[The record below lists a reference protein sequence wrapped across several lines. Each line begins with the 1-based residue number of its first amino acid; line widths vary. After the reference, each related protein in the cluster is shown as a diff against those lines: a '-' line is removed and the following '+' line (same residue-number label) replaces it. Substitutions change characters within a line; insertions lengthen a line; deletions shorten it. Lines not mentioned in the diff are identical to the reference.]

1 MNMKERLSE
10 KQIEKLW
17 SFFDQ
22 NCPWDSQHS
31 FLTLWPVS
39 LRKMGLDFGVS
50 KNVIARQYKDYVR
63 LHAIQSAQNNAD
75 MISVTK
81 WRQELVK
88 AASIP
93 CKRYYADGR
102 PTIEKELC
110 HQIQDFLI
118 EGKLYSY
125 QELCHQIQDFLIE
138 GKLYSY
144 QDIREIL
151 TAFTGIV
158 RTSQGG
164 AATDIRFEF
173 YPRSIR
179 QCLLKESGFSGAR
192 NLTRVIHS
200 SDFDSLFEKKAIN
213 SDGDREAFPVSIWI
227 FHRIQLV
234 SLRFEDEKVQ
244 FVGEITKIEDR
255 LKLVAS
261 KDNAKQ
267 YNAIVLNEKGERS
280 AYLILRDAKGAS
292 YMVLKK

>member
-1 MNMKERLSE
+1 MKKRLSE

-63 LHAIQSAQNNAD
+63 LNAIQSAQDNAD
-75 MISVTK
+75 MITVTK
-81 WRQELVK
+81 WRQELIK

-93 CKRYYADGR
+93 CQRYYADGR
-102 PTIEKELC
+102 PTIEK
-110 HQIQDFLI
+110 
-118 EGKLYSY
+118 
-125 QELCHQIQDFLIE
+125 ELCHQIQDFLIE

-164 AATDIRFEF
+164 AATNIRFEF
-173 YPRSIR
+173 DPRSIR
-179 QCLLKESGFSGAR
+179 QRLLKESGISGLAR

-200 SDFDSLFEKKAIN
+200 SDFDILFEKKAIN

-227 FHRIQLV
+227 LPRIQLV

-255 LKLVAS
+255 LKLIAS

-267 YNAIVLNEKGERS
+267 YNAIVLNEKGDRS
-280 AYLILRDAKGAS
+280 AYLILRDAKGA

>member
-1 MNMKERLSE
+1 MKKRLSE

-63 LHAIQSAQNNAD
+63 SHAIQSAQDNAD

-81 WRQELVK
+81 WRQELMK

-93 CKRYYADGR
+93 CQRYYADGR
-102 PTIEKELC
+102 PTIEK
-110 HQIQDFLI
+110 
-118 EGKLYSY
+118 
-125 QELCHQIQDFLIE
+125 ELCHQIQDFLIE

-164 AATDIRFEF
+164 AATNIRFEF
-173 YPRSIR
+173 DPRSIR
-179 QCLLKESGFSGAR
+179 QRLLKESGISGLAR

-200 SDFDSLFEKKAIN
+200 SDFDILFEKKAIN

-227 FHRIQLV
+227 LPRIQLV

-255 LKLVAS
+255 LKLIAS

-267 YNAIVLNEKGERS
+267 YNAIVLNEKGDRS
-280 AYLILRDAKGAS
+280 AYLILRDAKGA

>member
-31 FLTLWPVS
+31 FLTAWPVS

-50 KNVIARQYKDYVR
+50 KNVISRQYKDYVR
-63 LHAIQSAQNNAD
+63 LHAIQSAQDNAD

-81 WRQELVK
+81 WRQELIK
-88 AASIP
+88 AAGIP
-93 CKRYYADGR
+93 CQRYYADGR

-110 HQIQDFLI
+110 HQV
-118 EGKLYSY
+118 
-125 QELCHQIQDFLIE
+125 QDFLIE

-267 YNAIVLNEKGERS
+267 YNAIVLNEKGDRS
-280 AYLILRDAKGAS
+280 AYLILRDAKGA

>member
-1 MNMKERLSE
+1 MKERLSE
-10 KQIEKLW
+10 KQIEKLC

-31 FLTLWPVS
+31 FLTSWPVS

-63 LHAIQSAQNNAD
+63 LHAIQSAQDNAD
-75 MISVTK
+75 MITVTK
-81 WRQELVK
+81 WRQELLK

-93 CKRYYADGR
+93 CQRYYADGR
-102 PTIEKELC
+102 PTIEK
-110 HQIQDFLI
+110 
-118 EGKLYSY
+118 
-125 QELCHQIQDFLIE
+125 ELCHQIQDFLIE

-164 AATDIRFEF
+164 AATNIRFEF
-173 YPRSIR
+173 NPRSIR
-179 QCLLKESGFSGAR
+179 QRLLKESGISGLAP

-200 SDFDSLFEKKAIN
+200 SDFDILFEKKAIN

-227 FHRIQLV
+227 LPRIQLV

-255 LKLVAS
+255 LKLIAS

-267 YNAIVLNEKGERS
+267 YNAIVLNEKGDRS
-280 AYLILRDAKGAS
+280 AYLILRVG
-292 YMVLKK
+292 

>member
-63 LHAIQSAQNNAD
+63 LHAIQSAQDNAD

-81 WRQELVK
+81 WRQELIK

-93 CKRYYADGR
+93 CQRYYADGR
-102 PTIEKELC
+102 PTIEK
-110 HQIQDFLI
+110 
-118 EGKLYSY
+118 
-125 QELCHQIQDFLIE
+125 ELCHQIQDFLIE

-164 AATDIRFEF
+164 AATNIRFEF
-173 YPRSIR
+173 DPRSIR
-179 QCLLKESGFSGAR
+179 QRLLKESGISGLAR

-200 SDFDSLFEKKAIN
+200 SDFDILFEKKAIN

-227 FHRIQLV
+227 LPRIQLV

-255 LKLVAS
+255 LKLIAS

-267 YNAIVLNEKGERS
+267 YNAIVLNEKGDRS
-280 AYLILRDAKGAS
+280 AYLILRDAKGA

>member
-1 MNMKERLSE
+1 MKERLSE

-22 NCPWDSQHS
+22 NCPWNSQHP
-31 FLTLWPVS
+31 FLTSWPVS
-39 LRKMGLDFGVS
+39 LRKLGLDYGVS
-50 KNVIARQYKDYVR
+50 KNVIARQYKDYLR
-63 LHAIQSAQNNAD
+63 LHAIQSAQDNAD

-88 AASIP
+88 AASIH
-93 CKRYYADGR
+93 CQRYYADGR

-110 HQIQDFLI
+110 HQV
-118 EGKLYSY
+118 
-125 QELCHQIQDFLIE
+125 QDFLIE

-158 RTSQGG
+158 RTSRGG
-164 AATDIRFEF
+164 AAADIRFEF

-179 QCLLKESGFSGAR
+179 QCLLKESGISGLAR
-192 NLTRVIHS
+192 NLTRIIHS
-200 SDFDSLFEKKAIN
+200 SDFDNLFENKAIN
-213 SDGDREAFPVSIWI
+213 SDGDRDVSPVSIWI
-227 FHRIQLV
+227 LPRIQLV
-234 SLRFEDEKVQ
+234 SLRFEEEKVQ

-255 LKLVAS
+255 LILVAS
-261 KDNAKQ
+261 RDNAKQ
-267 YNAIVLNEKGERS
+267 YHAIVLNEKGDRS
-280 AYLILRDAKGAS
+280 AYMILRDAKGA

>member
-1 MNMKERLSE
+1 MKERLSE

-17 SFFDQ
+17 SFFDH

-31 FLTLWPVS
+31 FLTSWPVS

-63 LHAIQSAQNNAD
+63 LHAIQSAQDNAD

-81 WRQELVK
+81 WRQELIK

-93 CKRYYADGR
+93 CQRYYADGR
-102 PTIEKELC
+102 PTIEK
-110 HQIQDFLI
+110 
-118 EGKLYSY
+118 
-125 QELCHQIQDFLIE
+125 ELCHQIQDFLIE

-164 AATDIRFEF
+164 AATNIRFEF
-173 YPRSIR
+173 DPRSIR
-179 QCLLKESGFSGAR
+179 QRLLKESGISGLAR

-200 SDFDSLFEKKAIN
+200 SDFDILFEKKAIN

-227 FHRIQLV
+227 LPRIQLV

-244 FVGEITKIEDR
+244 FVGEITKTEDR
-255 LKLVAS
+255 LKLIAS

-267 YNAIVLNEKGERS
+267 YNAIVLNEKGDRS
-280 AYLILRDAKGAS
+280 AYLILRDAKGA

>member
-1 MNMKERLSE
+1 MKKRLSE

-63 LHAIQSAQNNAD
+63 LHAIQSAQDNAD

-81 WRQELVK
+81 WRQELMK

-93 CKRYYADGR
+93 CQRYYADGR
-102 PTIEKELC
+102 PTIEK
-110 HQIQDFLI
+110 
-118 EGKLYSY
+118 
-125 QELCHQIQDFLIE
+125 ELCHQIQDFLIE

-164 AATDIRFEF
+164 AATNIRFEF
-173 YPRSIR
+173 DPRSIR
-179 QCLLKESGFSGAR
+179 QRLLKESGISGLAR

-200 SDFDSLFEKKAIN
+200 SDFDILFEKKAIS

-227 FHRIQLV
+227 LPRIQLV

-255 LKLVAS
+255 LKLIAS

-267 YNAIVLNEKGERS
+267 YNAIVLNEKGDRS
-280 AYLILRDAKGAS
+280 AYLILRDAKGA

>member
-1 MNMKERLSE
+1 MKERLSE

-22 NCPWDSQHS
+22 NCPWESQHS
-31 FLTLWPVS
+31 FLTSWPVS

-63 LHAIQSAQNNAD
+63 LNAIQSAQDNAD
-75 MISVTK
+75 MIAVTK
-81 WRQELVK
+81 WRQELIK

-93 CKRYYADGR
+93 CQRYYADGR
-102 PTIEKELC
+102 PTIEK
-110 HQIQDFLI
+110 
-118 EGKLYSY
+118 
-125 QELCHQIQDFLIE
+125 ELCHQIQDFLIE

-164 AATDIRFEF
+164 AATNIRFEF
-173 YPRSIR
+173 DPRSIR
-179 QCLLKESGFSGAR
+179 QRLLKESGISGLAR

-200 SDFDSLFEKKAIN
+200 SDFDILFEKKAIN

-227 FHRIQLV
+227 LPRIQLV

-255 LKLVAS
+255 LKLIAS

-267 YNAIVLNEKGERS
+267 YNAIVLNEKGDRS
-280 AYLILRDAKGAS
+280 AYLILRDAKGA

>member
-1 MNMKERLSE
+1 MKERLSE

-63 LHAIQSAQNNAD
+63 SHAIQSAQDNAD

-81 WRQELVK
+81 WRQELMK

-93 CKRYYADGR
+93 CQRYYADGR
-102 PTIEKELC
+102 PTIEK
-110 HQIQDFLI
+110 
-118 EGKLYSY
+118 
-125 QELCHQIQDFLIE
+125 ELCHQIQDFLIE

-164 AATDIRFEF
+164 AATNIRFEF
-173 YPRSIR
+173 DPRSIR
-179 QCLLKESGFSGAR
+179 QRLLKESGISGLAR

-200 SDFDSLFEKKAIN
+200 SDFDILFEKKAIN

-227 FHRIQLV
+227 LPRIQLV

-255 LKLVAS
+255 LKLIAS

-267 YNAIVLNEKGERS
+267 YNAIVLNEKGDRS
-280 AYLILRDAKGAS
+280 AYLILRDAKGA

>member
-1 MNMKERLSE
+1 MKERLSE

-63 LHAIQSAQNNAD
+63 SHAIQSAQDNAD

-81 WRQELVK
+81 WRQELMK

-93 CKRYYADGR
+93 CQRYYADGR
-102 PTIEKELC
+102 PTIEK
-110 HQIQDFLI
+110 
-118 EGKLYSY
+118 
-125 QELCHQIQDFLIE
+125 ELCHQIQDFLIE

-164 AATDIRFEF
+164 AATNIRFEF
-173 YPRSIR
+173 DPRSIR

-255 LKLVAS
+255 LKLIAS

-267 YNAIVLNEKGERS
+267 YNAIVLNEKGDRS
-280 AYLILRDAKGAS
+280 AYLIQRDAKGA

>member
-1 MNMKERLSE
+1 MKERLSE

-63 LHAIQSAQNNAD
+63 LHAIQSAQDNAD

-81 WRQELVK
+81 WRQELMK

-93 CKRYYADGR
+93 CQRYYADGR
-102 PTIEKELC
+102 PTIEK
-110 HQIQDFLI
+110 
-118 EGKLYSY
+118 
-125 QELCHQIQDFLIE
+125 ELCHQIQDFLIE

-164 AATDIRFEF
+164 AATNIRFEF
-173 YPRSIR
+173 DPRSIR
-179 QCLLKESGFSGAR
+179 QRLLKESGISGLAR

-200 SDFDSLFEKKAIN
+200 SDFDILFAKKAIN

-255 LKLVAS
+255 LKLIAS

-267 YNAIVLNEKGERS
+267 YNAIVLNEKGDRS
-280 AYLILRDAKGAS
+280 AYLIQRDAKGA

>member
-1 MNMKERLSE
+1 MKERLSE

-63 LHAIQSAQNNAD
+63 LHAIQSAQENAD

-81 WRQELVK
+81 WRQELTK

-93 CKRYYADGR
+93 CQRYYADGR
-102 PTIEKELC
+102 PTIEK
-110 HQIQDFLI
+110 
-118 EGKLYSY
+118 
-125 QELCHQIQDFLIE
+125 ELCHQIQDFLIE

-164 AATDIRFEF
+164 AATNIRFEF
-173 YPRSIR
+173 DPRSIR
-179 QCLLKESGFSGAR
+179 QRLLKESGISGLAR

-200 SDFDSLFEKKAIN
+200 SDFDILFEKKAIN

-227 FHRIQLV
+227 LPRIQLV

-255 LKLVAS
+255 LKLIAS

-267 YNAIVLNEKGERS
+267 YNAIVLNEKGDRS
-280 AYLILRDAKGAS
+280 AYLILRDAKGA

>member
-1 MNMKERLSE
+1 MKKRLSE

-63 LHAIQSAQNNAD
+63 LHAIQSAQDNAD

-81 WRQELVK
+81 WRQELMK

-93 CKRYYADGR
+93 CQRYYADGR

-110 HQIQDFLI
+110 HQV
-118 EGKLYSY
+118 
-125 QELCHQIQDFLIE
+125 QDFLIE

-164 AATDIRFEF
+164 AATNIRFEF
-173 YPRSIR
+173 DPRSIR
-179 QCLLKESGFSGAR
+179 QRLLKESGISGLAR

-200 SDFDSLFEKKAIN
+200 SDFDILFEKKAIN

-227 FHRIQLV
+227 LPRIQLV

-255 LKLVAS
+255 LKLIAS

-267 YNAIVLNEKGERS
+267 YNAIVLNEKGDRS
-280 AYLILRDAKGAS
+280 AYLILRDAKGA

>member
-1 MNMKERLSE
+1 MKERLSE

-63 LHAIQSAQNNAD
+63 LHAIQSAQDNAD

-81 WRQELVK
+81 WRQELMK

-93 CKRYYADGR
+93 CQRYYADGR
-102 PTIEKELC
+102 PTIEK
-110 HQIQDFLI
+110 
-118 EGKLYSY
+118 
-125 QELCHQIQDFLIE
+125 ELCHQIQDFLIE

-164 AATDIRFEF
+164 AATNIRFEF
-173 YPRSIR
+173 DPRSIR
-179 QCLLKESGFSGAR
+179 QRLLKESGISGLAP

-200 SDFDSLFEKKAIN
+200 SDFDILFEKKAIN

-227 FHRIQLV
+227 LPRIQLV

-244 FVGEITKIEDR
+244 FVGEIMKIEDR
-255 LKLVAS
+255 LKLIAS

-267 YNAIVLNEKGERS
+267 YNAIVLNEKGDRS
-280 AYLILRDAKGAS
+280 AYLILRDAKGA

>member
-1 MNMKERLSE
+1 MKKRLSE

-50 KNVIARQYKDYVR
+50 KNVISRQYKDYVR
-63 LHAIQSAQNNAD
+63 LHAIQSAQDNAD

-81 WRQELVK
+81 WRQELMK

-93 CKRYYADGR
+93 CQRYYADGR
-102 PTIEKELC
+102 PTIEK
-110 HQIQDFLI
+110 
-118 EGKLYSY
+118 
-125 QELCHQIQDFLIE
+125 ELCHQIQDFLIE

-164 AATDIRFEF
+164 AATNIRFEF
-173 YPRSIR
+173 DPRSIR
-179 QCLLKESGFSGAR
+179 QRLLKESGISGLAR

-200 SDFDSLFEKKAIN
+200 SDFDILFEKKAIS

-227 FHRIQLV
+227 LPRIQLV

-255 LKLVAS
+255 LKLIAS

-267 YNAIVLNEKGERS
+267 YNAIVLNEKGDRS
-280 AYLILRDAKGAS
+280 AYLILRDAKGA

>member
-1 MNMKERLSE
+1 MKERLSE

-63 LHAIQSAQNNAD
+63 LNAIQSAQDNAD

-81 WRQELVK
+81 WRQELMK

-93 CKRYYADGR
+93 CQRYYADGR
-102 PTIEKELC
+102 PTIEK
-110 HQIQDFLI
+110 
-118 EGKLYSY
+118 
-125 QELCHQIQDFLIE
+125 ELCHQIQDFLIE

-164 AATDIRFEF
+164 AATNIRFEF
-173 YPRSIR
+173 DPRSIR
-179 QCLLKESGFSGAR
+179 QRLLKESGISGLAR

-200 SDFDSLFEKKAIN
+200 SDFDILFEKKAIN

-227 FHRIQLV
+227 LPRIQLV

-255 LKLVAS
+255 LKLIAS

-267 YNAIVLNEKGERS
+267 YNAIVLNEKGDRS
-280 AYLILRDAKGAS
+280 AYLILRDAKGA

>member
-1 MNMKERLSE
+1 MKERLSE
-10 KQIEKLW
+10 KQIEKLC

-31 FLTLWPVS
+31 FLTSWPVS

-63 LHAIQSAQNNAD
+63 LHAIQSAQDNAD
-75 MISVTK
+75 MITVTK
-81 WRQELVK
+81 WRQELLK

-93 CKRYYADGR
+93 CQRYYADGR
-102 PTIEKELC
+102 PTIEK
-110 HQIQDFLI
+110 
-118 EGKLYSY
+118 
-125 QELCHQIQDFLIE
+125 ELCHQIQDFLIE

-164 AATDIRFEF
+164 AATNIRFEF
-173 YPRSIR
+173 NPRSIR
-179 QCLLKESGFSGAR
+179 QRLLKESGISGLAP

-200 SDFDSLFEKKAIN
+200 SDFDILFEKKAIN

-227 FHRIQLV
+227 LPRIQLV

-255 LKLVAS
+255 LKLIAS
-261 KDNAKQ
+261 NDNAKQ
-267 YNAIVLNEKGERS
+267 YNAIVLNEKGDRS
-280 AYLILRDAKGAS
+280 AYLILRDAKGA
-292 YMVLKK
+292 YMVLKKCGK

>member
-1 MNMKERLSE
+1 MKERLSE

-31 FLTLWPVS
+31 FLTSWPVS

-93 CKRYYADGR
+93 CQRYYADGR
-102 PTIEKELC
+102 PTIEK
-110 HQIQDFLI
+110 
-118 EGKLYSY
+118 
-125 QELCHQIQDFLIE
+125 ELCHQIQDFLIE

-164 AATDIRFEF
+164 AATNIRFEF
-173 YPRSIR
+173 DPRSIR
-179 QCLLKESGFSGAR
+179 QRLLKESGISGLAR

-200 SDFDSLFEKKAIN
+200 SDFDILFEKKAIN

-227 FHRIQLV
+227 LPRIQLV

-255 LKLVAS
+255 LKLIAS

-267 YNAIVLNEKGERS
+267 YNAIVLNEKGDRS
-280 AYLILRDAKGAS
+280 AYLILRDAKGA

>member
-1 MNMKERLSE
+1 MKERLSE

-63 LHAIQSAQNNAD
+63 LNAIQSAQDNAD
-75 MISVTK
+75 MITVTK
-81 WRQELVK
+81 WRQELIK

-93 CKRYYADGR
+93 CQRYYADGR
-102 PTIEKELC
+102 PTIEK
-110 HQIQDFLI
+110 
-118 EGKLYSY
+118 
-125 QELCHQIQDFLIE
+125 ELCHQIQDFLIE

-164 AATDIRFEF
+164 AATNIRFEF
-173 YPRSIR
+173 DPRSIR
-179 QCLLKESGFSGAR
+179 QRLLKESGISGLAR

-200 SDFDSLFEKKAIN
+200 SDFDILFEKKAIN

-227 FHRIQLV
+227 LPRIQLV

-255 LKLVAS
+255 LKLIAS

-267 YNAIVLNEKGERS
+267 YNAIVLNEKGDRS
-280 AYLILRDAKGAS
+280 AYLILRDAKGA

>member
-1 MNMKERLSE
+1 MKKRLSE

-31 FLTLWPVS
+31 FLTSWPVS

-125 QELCHQIQDFLIE
+125 Q
-138 GKLYSY
+138 
-144 QDIREIL
+144 DIREIL

-164 AATDIRFEF
+164 AATNIRFEF
-173 YPRSIR
+173 DPRSIR
-179 QCLLKESGFSGAR
+179 QRLLKESGISGLAR

-200 SDFDSLFEKKAIN
+200 SDFDILFEKKAIN

-227 FHRIQLV
+227 LPRIQLV

-255 LKLVAS
+255 LKLIAS

-267 YNAIVLNEKGERS
+267 YNAIVLNEKGDRS
-280 AYLILRDAKGAS
+280 AYLILRDAKGA

>member
-1 MNMKERLSE
+1 MKERLSE

-63 LHAIQSAQNNAD
+63 LHAIQSAQDNAD

-81 WRQELVK
+81 WRQELIK

-93 CKRYYADGR
+93 CQRYYADGR
-102 PTIEKELC
+102 PTIEK
-110 HQIQDFLI
+110 
-118 EGKLYSY
+118 
-125 QELCHQIQDFLIE
+125 ELCHQIQDFLIE

-164 AATDIRFEF
+164 AATNIRFEF
-173 YPRSIR
+173 DPRSIR
-179 QCLLKESGFSGAR
+179 QRLLKESGISGLAR

-200 SDFDSLFEKKAIN
+200 SDFDILFEKKAIN

-227 FHRIQLV
+227 LPRIQLV

-255 LKLVAS
+255 LKLIAS

-267 YNAIVLNEKGERS
+267 YNAIVLNEKGDRS
-280 AYLILRDAKGAS
+280 AYLILRDAKGA

>member
-1 MNMKERLSE
+1 MKERLSE

-22 NCPWDSQHS
+22 NCPWESQHS

-63 LHAIQSAQNNAD
+63 LHAIQSAQDNAD

-81 WRQELVK
+81 WRQELMK

-93 CKRYYADGR
+93 CQRYYADGR
-102 PTIEKELC
+102 PTIEK
-110 HQIQDFLI
+110 
-118 EGKLYSY
+118 
-125 QELCHQIQDFLIE
+125 ELCHQIQDFLIE

-164 AATDIRFEF
+164 AATNIRFEF
-173 YPRSIR
+173 DPRSIR
-179 QCLLKESGFSGAR
+179 QRLLKESGISGLAP

-200 SDFDSLFEKKAIN
+200 SDFDIPFEKKAIN

-227 FHRIQLV
+227 LPRIQLV

-255 LKLVAS
+255 LKLIAS
-261 KDNAKQ
+261 KDNAKK
-267 YNAIVLNEKGERS
+267 YNAIVLNEKGDRS
-280 AYLILRDAKGAS
+280 AYLILRDAKGA

>member
-1 MNMKERLSE
+1 MKERLSE

-63 LHAIQSAQNNAD
+63 SHAIQSAQDNAD

-81 WRQELVK
+81 WRQELMK

-93 CKRYYADGR
+93 CQRYYADGR
-102 PTIEKELC
+102 PTIEK
-110 HQIQDFLI
+110 
-118 EGKLYSY
+118 
-125 QELCHQIQDFLIE
+125 ELCHQIQDFLIE

-164 AATDIRFEF
+164 AATNIRFEF
-173 YPRSIR
+173 DPRSIR
-179 QCLLKESGFSGAR
+179 QRLLKESGISGLAR

-200 SDFDSLFEKKAIN
+200 SDFDILFEKKAIN

-227 FHRIQLV
+227 LPRIQLV

-255 LKLVAS
+255 LKLIAS

>member
-1 MNMKERLSE
+1 MKERLSE

-22 NCPWDSQHS
+22 NCPWESQHS
-31 FLTLWPVS
+31 FLTSWPVS

-63 LHAIQSAQNNAD
+63 LNAIQSAQDNAD
-75 MISVTK
+75 MITVTK
-81 WRQELVK
+81 WRQELIK

-93 CKRYYADGR
+93 CQRYYADGR
-102 PTIEKELC
+102 PTIEK
-110 HQIQDFLI
+110 
-118 EGKLYSY
+118 
-125 QELCHQIQDFLIE
+125 ELCHQIQDFLIE

-164 AATDIRFEF
+164 AATNIRFEF
-173 YPRSIR
+173 DPRSIR
-179 QCLLKESGFSGAR
+179 QRLLKESGISGLAR

-200 SDFDSLFEKKAIN
+200 SDFDILFEKKAIN

-227 FHRIQLV
+227 LPRIQLV

-255 LKLVAS
+255 LKLIAS

-267 YNAIVLNEKGERS
+267 YNAIVLNEKGDRS
-280 AYLILRDAKGAS
+280 AYLILRDAKGA

>member
-1 MNMKERLSE
+1 MKERLSE

-22 NCPWDSQHS
+22 NCPWNSQHS

-63 LHAIQSAQNNAD
+63 SHAIQSAQDNAD

-81 WRQELVK
+81 WRQELMK

-93 CKRYYADGR
+93 CQRYYADGR
-102 PTIEKELC
+102 PTIEK
-110 HQIQDFLI
+110 
-118 EGKLYSY
+118 
-125 QELCHQIQDFLIE
+125 ELCHQIQDFLIE

-164 AATDIRFEF
+164 AATNIRFEF
-173 YPRSIR
+173 DPRSIR
-179 QCLLKESGFSGAR
+179 QRLLKESGISGLAR

-200 SDFDSLFEKKAIN
+200 SDFDILFEKKAIN

-227 FHRIQLV
+227 LPRIQLV

-255 LKLVAS
+255 LKLIAS

-267 YNAIVLNEKGERS
+267 YNAIVLNEKGDRS
-280 AYLILRDAKGAS
+280 AYLIQRDAKGA

>member
-1 MNMKERLSE
+1 MKERLSE

-63 LHAIQSAQNNAD
+63 LHAIQSAQDNAD

-81 WRQELVK
+81 WRQELMK

-93 CKRYYADGR
+93 CQRYYADGR

-125 QELCHQIQDFLIE
+125 QDIQ
-138 GKLYSY
+138 
-144 QDIREIL
+144 EIL

-179 QCLLKESGFSGAR
+179 QRLLKESGISGLAR

-200 SDFDSLFEKKAIN
+200 SDFDILFEKKAIN

-227 FHRIQLV
+227 LPRIQLV

-244 FVGEITKIEDR
+244 FVGEIMKIEDR
-255 LKLVAS
+255 LKLIAS

-267 YNAIVLNEKGERS
+267 YNAIVLNEKGDRS
-280 AYLILRDAKGAS
+280 AYLILRDAKGA

>member
-102 PTIEKELC
+102 PTIEK
-110 HQIQDFLI
+110 
-118 EGKLYSY
+118 
-125 QELCHQIQDFLIE
+125 ELCHQIQDFLIE

>member
-31 FLTLWPVS
+31 FLTAWPVS

-63 LHAIQSAQNNAD
+63 LHAIQSAQDNAD

-81 WRQELVK
+81 WRQELIK

-93 CKRYYADGR
+93 CQRYYADGR
-102 PTIEKELC
+102 PTIEK
-110 HQIQDFLI
+110 
-118 EGKLYSY
+118 
-125 QELCHQIQDFLIE
+125 ELCHQIQDFLIE

-164 AATDIRFEF
+164 AATNIRFEF
-173 YPRSIR
+173 DPRSIR
-179 QCLLKESGFSGAR
+179 QRLLKESGISGLAR

-200 SDFDSLFEKKAIN
+200 SDFDILFEKKAIN

-227 FHRIQLV
+227 LPRIQLV

-255 LKLVAS
+255 LKLIAS

-267 YNAIVLNEKGERS
+267 YNAIVLNEKGDRS
-280 AYLILRDAKGAS
+280 AYLILRDAKGA

>member
-31 FLTLWPVS
+31 YLTSWPVS

-63 LHAIQSAQNNAD
+63 SHAIQSAQDNAD

-81 WRQELVK
+81 WRQELMK

-93 CKRYYADGR
+93 CQRYYADGR
-102 PTIEKELC
+102 PTIEK
-110 HQIQDFLI
+110 
-118 EGKLYSY
+118 
-125 QELCHQIQDFLIE
+125 ELCHQIQDFLIE

-164 AATDIRFEF
+164 AATNIRFEF
-173 YPRSIR
+173 DPRSIR
-179 QCLLKESGFSGAR
+179 QRLLKESGISGLAR

-200 SDFDSLFEKKAIN
+200 SDFDILFEKKAIN

-227 FHRIQLV
+227 LPRIQLV

-255 LKLVAS
+255 LKLIAS

-267 YNAIVLNEKGERS
+267 YNAIVLNEKGDRS
-280 AYLILRDAKGAS
+280 AYLIQRDAKGA

>member
-31 FLTLWPVS
+31 FLTAWPVS

-50 KNVIARQYKDYVR
+50 KNVISRQYKDYVR
-63 LHAIQSAQNNAD
+63 LHAIQSAQDNAD

-81 WRQELVK
+81 WRQELIK
-88 AASIP
+88 AAGIP
-93 CKRYYADGR
+93 CQRYYADGR

-110 HQIQDFLI
+110 HQV
-118 EGKLYSY
+118 
-125 QELCHQIQDFLIE
+125 QDFLIE

>member
-1 MNMKERLSE
+1 MKKRLSE

-31 FLTLWPVS
+31 FLTAWPVS

-50 KNVIARQYKDYVR
+50 KNVISRQYKDYVR
-63 LHAIQSAQNNAD
+63 LHAIQSAQDNAD

-81 WRQELVK
+81 WRQELIK
-88 AASIP
+88 AAGIP
-93 CKRYYADGR
+93 CQRYYADGR

-110 HQIQDFLI
+110 HQV
-118 EGKLYSY
+118 
-125 QELCHQIQDFLIE
+125 QDFLIE

>member
-1 MNMKERLSE
+1 MKERLSE

-63 LHAIQSAQNNAD
+63 LHAIQSAQDNAD

-81 WRQELVK
+81 WRQELMK

-93 CKRYYADGR
+93 CQRYYADGR
-102 PTIEKELC
+102 PTIEK
-110 HQIQDFLI
+110 
-118 EGKLYSY
+118 
-125 QELCHQIQDFLIE
+125 ELCHQIQDFLIE

-164 AATDIRFEF
+164 AATNIRFEF
-173 YPRSIR
+173 DPRSIR
-179 QCLLKESGFSGAR
+179 QRLLKESGISGLAR

-200 SDFDSLFEKKAIN
+200 SDFDILFEKKAIN

-227 FHRIQLV
+227 LPRIQLV

-255 LKLVAS
+255 LKLIAS

-267 YNAIVLNEKGERS
+267 YNAIVLNEKGDRS
-280 AYLILRDAKGAS
+280 AYLILRDAKGA

>member
-1 MNMKERLSE
+1 MKERLSE

-63 LHAIQSAQNNAD
+63 LHAIQSAQDNAD

-81 WRQELVK
+81 WRQELIK

-93 CKRYYADGR
+93 CQRYYADGR
-102 PTIEKELC
+102 PTIEK
-110 HQIQDFLI
+110 
-118 EGKLYSY
+118 
-125 QELCHQIQDFLIE
+125 ELCHQIQDFLIE

-164 AATDIRFEF
+164 AATNIRFEF
-173 YPRSIR
+173 DPRSIR
-179 QCLLKESGFSGAR
+179 QRLLKESGISGLAR

-200 SDFDSLFEKKAIN
+200 SDFDILFEKKAIN

-227 FHRIQLV
+227 LPRIQLV

-255 LKLVAS
+255 LKLIAS

-267 YNAIVLNEKGERS
+267 YNAIVLNEKGDRS
-280 AYLILRDAKGAS
+280 AYLIQRDAKGA

>member
-1 MNMKERLSE
+1 MKKRLSE

-63 LHAIQSAQNNAD
+63 LHAIQSAQDNAD
-75 MISVTK
+75 MITVTK
-81 WRQELVK
+81 WRQELIK

-93 CKRYYADGR
+93 CQRYYADGR
-102 PTIEKELC
+102 PTIEK
-110 HQIQDFLI
+110 
-118 EGKLYSY
+118 
-125 QELCHQIQDFLIE
+125 ELCHQIQDFLIE

-164 AATDIRFEF
+164 AATNIRFEF
-173 YPRSIR
+173 DPRSIR
-179 QCLLKESGFSGAR
+179 QRLLKESGISGLAR

-200 SDFDSLFEKKAIN
+200 SDFDILFEKKAIN

-227 FHRIQLV
+227 LPRIQIV

-255 LKLVAS
+255 LKLIAS

-267 YNAIVLNEKGERS
+267 YNAIVLNEKGDRS
-280 AYLILRDAKGAS
+280 AYLILRDAKGA

>member
-1 MNMKERLSE
+1 MKKRLSE

-31 FLTLWPVS
+31 FLTAWPVS

-102 PTIEKELC
+102 PTIEK
-110 HQIQDFLI
+110 
-118 EGKLYSY
+118 
-125 QELCHQIQDFLIE
+125 ELCHQIQDFLIE

>member
-1 MNMKERLSE
+1 MKERLSE

-31 FLTLWPVS
+31 YLTSWPVS

-63 LHAIQSAQNNAD
+63 LHAIQSAQDNAD

-81 WRQELVK
+81 WRQELIK
-88 AASIP
+88 AAGIP
-93 CKRYYADGR
+93 CQRYYADGR

-110 HQIQDFLI
+110 HQV
-118 EGKLYSY
+118 
-125 QELCHQIQDFLIE
+125 QDFLIE

-164 AATDIRFEF
+164 AAADIRFEF

-255 LKLVAS
+255 LKLIAS
-261 KDNAKQ
+261 KDNAKK
-267 YNAIVLNEKGERS
+267 YNAIVLNEKGDRS
-280 AYLILRDAKGAS
+280 AYLILRDAKGA

>member
-1 MNMKERLSE
+1 MKERLSE

-22 NCPWDSQHS
+22 YCPWNSQHS
-31 FLTLWPVS
+31 FLTSWPVS
-39 LRKMGLDFGVS
+39 LRKMGLDYGVS
-50 KNVIARQYKDYVR
+50 KNVISRQYKDYVR
-63 LHAIQSAQNNAD
+63 LHAIQSAQDNAD

-81 WRQELVK
+81 WRQELIK

-93 CKRYYADGR
+93 CQRYYADGR

-110 HQIQDFLI
+110 HQV
-118 EGKLYSY
+118 
-125 QELCHQIQDFLIE
+125 QDFLIE

-164 AATDIRFEF
+164 AAPNIRFEF

-179 QCLLKESGFSGAR
+179 QCLLKESGISGLAR

-200 SDFDSLFEKKAIN
+200 SDFDILFEKKAMN
-213 SDGDREAFPVSIWI
+213 SDGDRETFPVSIWI
-227 FHRIQLV
+227 LPRIQLV

-244 FVGEITKIEDR
+244 YVGEITKIDQR

-267 YNAIVLNEKGERS
+267 YNAIVLNEKGDRS
-280 AYLILRDAKGAS
+280 AYLILRDAKGA

>member
-1 MNMKERLSE
+1 MKERLSE

-63 LHAIQSAQNNAD
+63 LHAIQSAQDNAD

-81 WRQELVK
+81 WRQELMK

-93 CKRYYADGR
+93 CQRYYADGR
-102 PTIEKELC
+102 PTIEK
-110 HQIQDFLI
+110 
-118 EGKLYSY
+118 
-125 QELCHQIQDFLIE
+125 ELCHQIQDFLIE

-164 AATDIRFEF
+164 AATNIRFEF
-173 YPRSIR
+173 DPRSIR
-179 QCLLKESGFSGAR
+179 QRLLKESGISGLAR

-200 SDFDSLFEKKAIN
+200 SDFDILFEKKAIN

-227 FHRIQLV
+227 LPRIQLV

-255 LKLVAS
+255 LKLIAS

-267 YNAIVLNEKGERS
+267 YNAIVLNEKGDRS
-280 AYLILRDAKGAS
+280 AYLIQRDAKGA

>member
-1 MNMKERLSE
+1 MKKRLSE

-63 LHAIQSAQNNAD
+63 LHAIQSAQDNAD

-81 WRQELVK
+81 WRQELMK

-93 CKRYYADGR
+93 CQRYYADGR
-102 PTIEKELC
+102 PTIEK
-110 HQIQDFLI
+110 
-118 EGKLYSY
+118 
-125 QELCHQIQDFLIE
+125 ELCHQIQDFLIE

-164 AATDIRFEF
+164 AATNIRFEF
-173 YPRSIR
+173 DPRSIR
-179 QCLLKESGFSGAR
+179 QRLLKESGISGLAR

-200 SDFDSLFEKKAIN
+200 SDFDILFEKKAIN

-227 FHRIQLV
+227 LPRIQLV

-255 LKLVAS
+255 LKLIAS

-267 YNAIVLNEKGERS
+267 YNAIVLNEKGDRS
-280 AYLILRDAKGAS
+280 AYLILRDAKGA